1 MLVQQELT
9 IGSVKSTTYNG
20 VGIKQKELNA
30 QGSKYAQ
37 AANGDIQLNAMLAA
51 ETNTE
56 AARAKFMEKAAAADE
71 TTQMDFDS
79 ALNNLFKTDRI

>member
-1 MLVQQELT
+1 M
-9 IGSVKSTTYNG
+9 
-20 VGIKQKELNA
+20 NA
-30 QGSKYAQ
+30 QKSKYAQ
-37 AANGDIQLNAMLAA
+37 AADGDIQFNAMLAA
-51 ETNTE
+51 ETNNE